1 VSDELVT
8 LAELFTHPGF
18 LGGLFA
24 GSVALITLFLV
35 SRILKSPVPGWAL
48 ALAIGAVTVLMI
60 GQYLE
65 WALVLGIG
73 LVAVAGAVLDLAA
86 FVKSR
91 AWQKVALSLAWV
103 LLLLAAAG
111 SAWLVE
117 LPGIT
122 WVAVA
127 APVAVLGAGA
137 AIRQYRGSPFD
148 RLLGP
153 MLALSVLG
161 IWATVPET
169 DMIRVVLGT
178 AIVMA
183 LATLPPIN
191 ARPIGAGAFSL
202 ASLLIWL
209 TAFGGATRPG
219 SIIAGWACLGVLVLI
234 PLLGLS
240 RKPIGHMAVVGTH
253 LIVIFVASRL
263 MGSWESTVATLIGI
277 VALLVAAAG
286 ALLLMARSLDS
297 DPLPGP

>member
-1 VSDELVT
+1 VPEELVT

-18 LGGLFA
+18 LGGLLA

-48 ALAIGAVTVLMI
+48 ALVIGAVTVLML
-60 GQYLE
+60 GHNLE
-65 WALVLGIG
+65 WAFVLGIG
-73 LVAVAGAVLDLAA
+73 LVAVAGAILDLAA
-86 FVKSR
+86 LVKPR
-91 AWQKVALSLAWV
+91 EWQKVALALAWV
-103 LLLLAAAG
+103 LVLPPAAG
-111 SAWLVE
+111 LAWLAG
-117 LPGIT
+117 LPGID
-122 WVAVA
+122 WVTLA
-127 APVAVLGAGA
+127 APVVMLGAGA

-153 MLALSVLG
+153 MLALSILG

-169 DMIRVVLGT
+169 DMIRVILGT

-191 ARPIGAGAFSL
+191 ARPISAGAFSL
-202 ASLLIWL
+202 AGLLVWL
-209 TAFGGATRPG
+209 TAYGGAARPG
-219 SIIAGWACLGVLVLI
+219 SIIAGWACLGVLVMI

-240 RKPIGHMAVVGTH
+240 RKPIGHTAVVGIH

-277 VALLVAAAG
+277 VALLIAAAG
-286 ALLLMARSLDS
+286 VLLFVARSLDS
-297 DPLPGP
+297 DTAA